1 MTDINDP
8 EYILI
13 EAYDVLTVERAV
25 SLISDLVVPF

>member
-13 EAYDVLTVERAV
+13 ETFDILTAEKAARM
-25 SLISDLVVPF
+25 ISEYVVPF